1 MDVLN
6 FLFLDSLYEFLNPKK
21 RIFIGYILTSIIIAF
36 LWLIVFRNK
45 NLSQSVKKI
54 FDRKIFF
61 SKSAKSDYL
70 LFFLNQII
78 MSIISPLLITQ
89 LAIATIIFYYLHSVS
104 WLNSG
109 ILNNTPA
116 FLILVLFTI
125 FHFTLEDFSKFIVH
139 RFMHKW
145 PILWALHKVHHSAT
159 YLTPMTVFRTH
170 PLEGVI
176 FSLRGA
182 FTQAISISLFVF
194 FFGSN
199 VDIVTILG
207 ANIFIFAFNIAGSNL
222 RHSHID
228 ISYWKWIEFI
238 IISPAQHQL
247 HHSVLQKHHDK
258 NFGVALALWDW
269 LFGSLHHSEKID
281 QLKLGID
288 INQKDETHNLI
299 NLYFDPLKEI
309 FCITNKRFK
318 RLKSTI
324 KSKKHFSIGVHR

>member
-6 FLFLDSLYEFLNPKK
+6 FLFLDSVYEFLNPKK
-21 RIFIGYILTSIIIAF
+21 RIFIGYLLTSIIIAF
-36 LWLIVFRNK
+36 IWLIIFRNK
-45 NLSQSVKKI
+45 NFSQSIKKI
-54 FDRKIFF
+54 FDKKIFF
-61 SKSAKSDYL
+61 SRSAKSDYL

-78 MSIISPLLITQ
+78 MSIINPLLITQ
-89 LAIATIIFYYLHSVS
+89 LAIATTIFYYLHSVS

-109 ILNNTPA
+109 ILNSAPA
-116 FLILVLFTI
+116 FLIITLFTI
-125 FHFTLEDFSKFIVH
+125 FHFILEDFSKFIVH
-139 RFMHKW
+139 RFMHRW

-194 FFGSN
+194 FFGSK
-199 VDIVTILG
+199 VDIATILG

-228 ISYWKWIEFI
+228 ISYWKWVEFI

-269 LFGSLHHSEKID
+269 LFGSLHHSEKLD
-281 QLKLGID
+281 QLKLGINK
-288 INQKDETHNLI
+288 NQKDETHGLI
-299 NLYFDPLKEI
+299 SLYFNPLKEI
-309 FCITNKRFK
+309 LLITIKRFK
-318 RLKSTI
+318 RLNSNL
-324 KSKKHFSIGVHR
+324 KSKKHISIGVHR